1 MPRDR
6 VLLVDDWIE
15 TGSQARAAGTL
26 IERSGAQ
33 LIGVATV
40 VTNVEV
46 GEMAHLGQ
54 LHALVREDR
63 LAWDHG

>member
-1 MPRDR
+1 VPP
-6 VLLVDDWIE
+6 
-15 TGSQARAAGTL
+15 GTL